1 LTPEG
6 RAMPEDTLVALELE
20 LSQQE
25 PYRALGRYQHVL
37 AKRLCPGRQTE

>member
-1 LTPEG
+1 
-6 RAMPEDTLVALELE
+6 MPADAVVALELE

-37 AKRLCPGRQTE
+37 AKRLCPGLQTG